1 MKRADGDLGGVI
13 ACWALAAVFAVGLL
27 RLGVKLREF
36 QIEDAADYRGA
47 AERQSSR
54 RVRVPGA
61 RGRILDRK
69 GRPLAESR
77 RSESLVC
84 DPSRFQRRGGDGTT
98 SAIAEAIAAVGR
110 AIGRDGGPT
119 TNEIAR
125 HVRQMRSI
133 PLTVWR
139 DLDERELAVLA
150 ERESEFPGFSVE
162 TDEVRAYPQGA
173 MAAQLIGY
181 VGRDA
186 GGDDA
191 DGERF
196 HFRLPELR
204 GRAGLEIFYD
214 SYLRG
219 VPGVRELTVD
229 ANGYATRSATVEE
242 AQRGLDLR
250 LALDIDLQREAER
263 QLAGLRGACVAIDPR
278 TGAVLAFASAPGY
291 DPNDFVP
298 TLSHSLY
305 RRYADD
311 LAKPLL
317 NRASGGAYA
326 PGSTFKPVT
335 ALAALSRGLDAD
347 ETLDCEGAFVRGN
360 LRLRCTSRWGHGPLD
375 LRHALMKSCNPYFCA
390 IAAEAGT
397 NALASAAHAFG
408 LGEKTGI
415 DLGVDM
421 AGVVPD
427 ADWKMRQYRERWFFG
442 DLVQMGIGQGM
453 LLVSPL
459 QMARVAGAIGTG
471 ALVTPRLRLDAPV
484 ELRRLPFREADLK
497 AVREGMMMVVAGDG
511 AARGTG
517 WRGGEGV
524 PVAVAGK
531 TGTAEVGAGERR
543 RKNAWFIAYAPADDP
558 TIAIAL
564 VVENGESG
572 GATAAPK
579 AGEILKRFFGVVRD
593 DRGDGDVRAATPTKE
608 GLL

>member
-13 ACWALAAVFAVGLL
+13 ACWALAAVFALGLL

-36 QIEDAADYRGA
+36 QVVDAADYRGEA
-47 AERQSSR
+47 SRQSAR
-54 RVRVPGA
+54 RVRVPGV
-61 RGRILDRK
+61 RGRILDRN
-69 GRPLAESR
+69 GRTLAESR

-84 DPSRFQRRGGDGTT
+84 DPSRFQRRGGDGTAN
-98 SAIAEAIAAVGR
+98 AIAEAVAAVGR
-110 AIGRDGGPT
+110 AIGRDDGPS
-119 TNEIAR
+119 TNAIAR

-133 PLTVWR
+133 PLVVWR
-139 DLDERELAVLA
+139 NLDERELAVLA
-150 ERESEFPGFSVE
+150 EREDEFPGFSVE
-162 TDEVRAYPQGA
+162 VEEVRAYPQGA
-173 MAAQLIGY
+173 MAAQLLGY

-186 GGDDA
+186 GGDEA

-204 GRAGLEIFYD
+204 GRAGLETFYD
-214 SYLRG
+214 AYLRG

-229 ANGYATRSATVEE
+229 ANGYATQSRTVEE

-250 LALDIDLQREAER
+250 LALDVDVQRVAER
-263 QLAGLRGACVAIDPR
+263 ELSGVRGACVALDPR
-278 TGAVLAFASAPGY
+278 TGVVVAFASSPGY

-298 TLSHSLY
+298 TLSHGLY

-311 LAKPLL
+311 PAKPLL

-326 PGSTFKPVT
+326 PGSTFKPIT
-335 ALAALSRGLDAD
+335 ALAALSHGFSAD
-347 ETLDCEGAFVRGN
+347 EPLECEGAFVRGS

-375 LRHALMKSCNPYFCA
+375 LRHALMKSCNPFFCSA
-390 IAAEAGT
+390 AAEAGT
-397 NALASAAHAFG
+397 NALVRAARAFG

-459 QMARVAGAIGTG
+459 QMARVAGALGTG
-471 ALVTPRLRLDAPV
+471 SLATPRLRLDAPV
-484 ELRRLPFREADLK
+484 ELRRLPFREADLR
-497 AVREGMMMVVAGDG
+497 AVREGMEMVVAGDG
-511 AARGTG
+511 SARGTG
-517 WRGGEGV
+517 WRGGYGV
-524 PVAVAGK
+524 PVQVAGK

-543 RKNAWFIAYAPADDP
+543 RKNAWFIAYAPAKSP
-558 TIAIAL
+558 RIAIAV

-572 GATAAPK
+572 GATAAP
-579 AGEILKRFFGVVRD
+579 
-593 DRGDGDVRAATPTKE
+593 RAAAVLKAFFE
-608 GLL
+608 KGGAS

>member
-1 MKRADGDLGGVI
+1 MKRADGDIGGVI
-13 ACWALAAVFAVGLL
+13 ACWALAAVFALGLL

-36 QIEDAADYRGA
+36 QVVDAADYRGEA
-47 AERQSSR
+47 SRQSAR
-54 RVRVPGA
+54 RVRVPGV
-61 RGRILDRK
+61 RGRILDRN
-69 GRPLAESR
+69 GRTLAESR

-84 DPSRFQRRGGDGTT
+84 DPSRFQRRGGDGTAN
-98 SAIAEAIAAVGR
+98 AIADAVAAVGR
-110 AIGRDGGPT
+110 AIGRDDGPS
-119 TNEIAR
+119 TNAIAR

-133 PLTVWR
+133 PLVVWR

-150 ERESEFPGFSVE
+150 EREDEFPGFSVE
-162 TDEVRAYPQGA
+162 VEEVRAYPQGA
-173 MAAQLIGY
+173 MAAQLLGY

-186 GGDDA
+186 GGDEA

-204 GRAGLEIFYD
+204 GRAGLETFYD
-214 SYLRG
+214 AYLRG

-229 ANGYATRSATVEE
+229 ANGYATQSRTVEE

-250 LALDIDLQREAER
+250 LALDVDVQRVAER
-263 QLAGLRGACVAIDPR
+263 ELSGVRGACVALDPR
-278 TGAVLAFASAPGY
+278 TGAVVAFASSPGY

-298 TLSHSLY
+298 TLSHGMY

-311 LAKPLL
+311 PAKPLL

-326 PGSTFKPVT
+326 PGSTFKPIT
-335 ALAALSRGLDAD
+335 ALAALSHGLSAD
-347 ETLDCEGAFVRGN
+347 ETLDCEGAFVRGS

-375 LRHALMKSCNPYFCA
+375 LRHALMKSCNPFFCSV
-390 IAAEAGT
+390 AAEAGT
-397 NALASAAHAFG
+397 NALVRAARAFG

-459 QMARVAGAIGTG
+459 QMARVAGALGTG
-471 ALVTPRLRLDAPV
+471 SLATPRLRLDAPV

-497 AVREGMMMVVAGDG
+497 AVREGMEMVVAGDG
-511 AARGTG
+511 SARGTG
-517 WRGGEGV
+517 WRGGYGV
-524 PVAVAGK
+524 PVQVAGK

-543 RKNAWFIAYAPADDP
+543 RKNAWFIAYAPAKSP
-558 TIAIAL
+558 RIAIAV

-572 GATAAPK
+572 GATAAP
-579 AGEILKRFFGVVRD
+579 
-593 DRGDGDVRAATPTKE
+593 RAAAVLAKFFE
-608 GLL
+608 KGGAS

>member
-1 MKRADGDLGGVI
+1 MTKPGDSVFESSLCLV
-13 ACWALAAVFAVGLL
+13 LAAVFAVGLL
-27 RLGVKLREF
+27 RLGVKLYEF
-36 QIEDAADYRGA
+36 QVKDAADYRGA
-47 AERQSSR
+47 ASRQSVR
-54 RVRVPGA
+54 RVRVPGV
-61 RGRILDRK
+61 RGAVLDRA
-69 GRPLAESR
+69 GRTLAESR

-84 DPSRFQRRGGDGTT
+84 DLSRFQRRGGERTAAAVAA
-98 SAIAEAIAAVGR
+98 AIAEVGR

-119 TNEIAR
+119 TNAIAR
-125 HVRQMRSI
+125 HVRQMRSM
-133 PLTVWR
+133 PLVVWR

-150 ERESEFPGFSVE
+150 EREGEFPGFSVE

-173 MAAQLIGY
+173 LAAQLVGY
-181 VGRDA
+181 VGRD
-186 GGDDA
+186 GGADGA

-204 GRAGLEIFYD
+204 GRAGVEAYYD
-214 SYLRG
+214 AYLRG
-219 VPGVRELTVD
+219 VPGVLELTVD
-229 ANGYATRSATVEE
+229 ANGYTTSSRTAEE

-250 LALDIDLQREAER
+250 LSIDVDVQRAAER
-263 QLAGLRGACVAIDPR
+263 ELAGLRGACVALDPR
-278 TGAVLAFASAPGY
+278 TGQVVAFASSPGY

-298 TLSHSLY
+298 VLGHDLY
-305 RRYADD
+305 RRLADD
-311 LAKPLL
+311 PAKPLL

-335 ALAALSRGLDAD
+335 ALAALSRGFPAD
-347 ETLDCEGAFVRGN
+347 ETLDCEGAFVRGS

-375 LRHALMKSCNPYFCA
+375 LRHALMKSCNPFFCA
-390 IAAEAGT
+390 LAADAGT
-397 NALASAAHAFG
+397 NALVRAARAFG
-408 LGEKTGI
+408 LGGKTGI

-459 QMARVAGAIGTG
+459 QMARVAGALGTG
-471 ALVTPRLRLDAPV
+471 SLATPRLRLDAPV
-484 ELRRLPFREADLK
+484 ELRRLPFREADLRV
-497 AVREGMMMVVAGDG
+497 VREGMRMVVAGDG
-511 AARGTG
+511 AVRGTG

-531 TGTAEVGAGERR
+531 TGTAEVGVGSRR
-543 RKNAWFIAYAPADDP
+543 RKNAWFVAYAPADAP
-558 TIAIAL
+558 RVALAL

-579 AGEILKRFFGVVRD
+579 AAAVLRAFFASE
-593 DRGDGDVRAATPTKE
+593 RGGASS
-608 GLL
+608 